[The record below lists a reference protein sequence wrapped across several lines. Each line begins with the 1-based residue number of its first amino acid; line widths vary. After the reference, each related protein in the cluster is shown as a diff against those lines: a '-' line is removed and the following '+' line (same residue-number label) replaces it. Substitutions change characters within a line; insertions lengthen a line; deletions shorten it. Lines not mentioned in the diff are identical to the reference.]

1 MVFSE
6 NKSSGGRYR
15 KVRNSGY
22 YDIVT
27 FVSGIILIVAAILIF
42 INKKHFDK
50 AFTVVF
56 LCSACMNIC
65 MGIKY
70 YKRSEIFRMTALFI
84 AGVFM
89 LILGIISIPALWF

>member
-15 KVRNSGY
+15 KARNSGY

-84 AGVFM
+84 AGVFKE
-89 LILGIISIPALWF
+89 II